1 MKAFLTSNY
10 LICHFDM
17 TIMKRITLMVVSLT
31 IGLKV
36 SSKSNP
42 RICVKPL
49 ATNWALNQ
57 STLPSSLYLVL
68 KTHLDLTMFLFSSLG
83 TRTHVW
89 LECKASIW
97 SYIAATQLEY
107 FKVDFNVSGSRIYWV
122 FIVVRTISCFSSGLS
137 LSFFLVTIWWI
148 LLSKFVSLFDIMT
161 GLIMVMFS
169 SFELFTCATMV
180 SIFFFYILK
189 NR

>member
-1 MKAFLTSNY
+1 MKAHCHNDMKAFLTSNY

-122 FIVVRTISCFSSGLS
+122 FIVVRTI
-137 LSFFLVTIWWI
+137 
-148 LLSKFVSLFDIMT
+148 
-161 GLIMVMFS
+161 
-169 SFELFTCATMV
+169 
-180 SIFFFYILK
+180 
-189 NR
+189 